1 MAMKSFRTQIPGLRL
16 NIIDRDLL
24 LVLAS
29 AADITLA
36 FGTLEVMVVS
46 QP

>member
-1 MAMKSFRTQIPGLRL
+1 MKSFRTQIPGLRL